1 MTVKQIPDYD
11 LEEMIVVTAPG
22 QLRALA
28 DPLRGTLL
36 DLLLERAATV
46 TEMSLAVDRPKSTVA
61 YHVNLL
67 VDAGLLRVVRTRRVR
82 AIEERYY
89 GRVART
95 IYIGALHRD
104 EDKQIVSS
112 INGLAQAAAEAAP
125 AHAID
130 DLRCSLVHARIPREE
145 VRNFWAAV
153 LELSRQFAQI
163 PRAGDQV
170 YGFAAG
176 LYPTDAPTLPDRADG
191 PADLR
196 PPDLGGGAQLRLL
209 GLPDG
214 AEPGG
219 QAVPAGRGRRRS
231 RGLLAQ
237 AGQDPLQQ
245 LGVTRCGEG
254 VVVDAHQVGAGQVL
268 EQHAGHA
275 EGHRAVRGEL
285 RDRLGADGGA
295 FVEPSRLG
303 QQPRRGALVV
313 PIDGDQRVQVRV
325 SPGLG
330 PPAGKHVGPHPGVS
344 DHCLLLPS
352 PGCSF
357 VAGRRGAAAS
367 AGARPSRP
375 AAPSGARPRPG
386 PRRR

>member
-46 TEMSLAVDRPKSTVA
+46 TEMALAVDRPKSTVA

-95 IYIGALHRD
+95 IYIGALQRD

-112 INGLAQAAAEAAP
+112 INGLAQAAVEAEP
-125 AHAID
+125 AHAAD

-176 LYPTDAPTLPDRADG
+176 LYPTDAPTLPDMADG

-196 PPDLGGGAQLRLL
+196 PVERRAPADLGGQVREGRGAGSRAAKSNRRARPHRGRREVDGDVV
-209 GLPDG
+209 GLDRQEGRAGPGFRFCERGHPAILTSARSPSTAG
-214 AEPGG
+214 AAG
-219 QAVPAGRGRRRS
+219 QATPAGRR
-231 RGLLAQ
+231 
-237 AGQDPLQQ
+237 
-245 LGVTRCGEG
+245 
-254 VVVDAHQVGAGQVL
+254 
-268 EQHAGHA
+268 
-275 EGHRAVRGEL
+275 
-285 RDRLGADGGA
+285 
-295 FVEPSRLG
+295 
-303 QQPRRGALVV
+303 
-313 PIDGDQRVQVRV
+313 
-325 SPGLG
+325 
-330 PPAGKHVGPHPGVS
+330 
-344 DHCLLLPS
+344 
-352 PGCSF
+352 
-357 VAGRRGAAAS
+357 
-367 AGARPSRP
+367 
-375 AAPSGARPRPG
+375 
-386 PRRR
+386 